1 MPLAITTQSDS
12 DHWWRAW
19 DEDTTRHKFDKFL
32 YTMTFQSV
40 FSNWVTF
47 QLLLWH
53 LLKAVDIWW
62 GFLPLDHRRHG
73 INLKLY
79 CSNRLEVYQLYQPT
93 WHWVPSNCQSKL
105 SRKTFSSL
113 SSCLC
118 LCHQHNH
125 QNHHNQNHHHHTSL
139 LPVLKLHDHQSHH
152 HHLYF
157 SSVLKL
163 LRAFICCWG
172 LRGSRW

>member
-1 MPLAITTQSDS
+1 MTAAIVWSNLACLGPRAITTQSDS

-19 DEDTTRHKFDKFL
+19 EMKILPVTSLTSFSTSLVKV
-32 YTMTFQSV
+32 TFQSV

-47 QLLLWH
+47 QLLLYH
-53 LLKAVDIWW
+53 LLKAVDMWW
-62 GFLPLDHRRHG
+62 GFLSLDHRRHG

-118 LCHQHNH
+118 HQHYH
-125 QNHHNQNHHHHTSL
+125 QNRHNQNHANQNHHHSL
-139 LPVLKLHDHQSHH
+139 
-152 HHLYF
+152 F
-157 SSVLKL
+157 
-163 LRAFICCWG
+163 
-172 LRGSRW
+172 